1 MAGEV
6 SKGKEKRKLTRTDRS
21 LAQGVLQQHSFLTD
35 PSEVKKMEKDLLDLM
50 KDFNEGKLHAFGNE
64 YTLDKMDQIRESQE
78 CLAQLHFELDVEE
91 SHRKEHEEVG
101 RNRNLE
107 RLMKDVS

>member
-6 SKGKEKRKLTRTDRS
+6 SKGKEKRKLARTDRS

-50 KDFNEGKLHAFGNE
+50 KDFNEGKLHAFGMRVITPMCPILLFFN
-64 YTLDKMDQIRESQE
+64 TRQGEST
-78 CLAQLHFELDVEE
+78 CHHV
-91 SHRKEHEEVG
+91 
-101 RNRNLE
+101 
-107 RLMKDVS
+107 